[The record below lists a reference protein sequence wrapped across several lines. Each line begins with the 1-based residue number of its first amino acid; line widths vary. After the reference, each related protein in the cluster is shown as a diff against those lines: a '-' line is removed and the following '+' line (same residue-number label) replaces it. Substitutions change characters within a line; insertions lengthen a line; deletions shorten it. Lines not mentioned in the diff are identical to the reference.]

1 MSVRTNL
8 IAIAIAAAALPAA
21 FAQTTSVFVGGEAG
35 WVDRPVQSAVTR
47 TQVQSE
53 FLRFRAAPP
62 ADANVGR
69 TVSAEEG
76 YAFPAHMYA
85 RQGGKWVCIDKI
97 AHNPAPAAIKS
108 PAEARAFQQQY
119 PA

>member
-1 MSVRTNL
+1 MSVRRHL
-8 IAIAIAAAALPAA
+8 IVLAIAVTALPAA
-21 FAQTTSVFVGGEAG
+21 FAQSTTVLVGGEAG
-35 WVDRPVQSAVTR
+35 WIDRPVQSSVTPA
-47 TQVQSE
+47 QVQSE
-53 FLRFRAAPP
+53 FLRSRAAPV

-85 RQGGKWVCIDKI
+85 REGGKWVCIDRI
-97 AHNPAPAAIKS
+97 AHNPTPDAIRS
-108 PAEARAFQQQY
+108 PAEERAFQQQY

>member
-1 MSVRTNL
+1 MSVRSNL
-8 IAIAIAAAALPAA
+8 IVLAIATAALPAA
-21 FAQTTSVFVGGEAG
+21 FAQSTSVFVGGEAG
-35 WVDRPVQSAVTR
+35 WLDRPVQSSATPA
-47 TQVQSE
+47 Q
-53 FLRFRAAPP
+53 RFGAAPG

-69 TVSAEEG
+69 FVSAEEG

-85 RQGGKWVCIDKI
+85 RQGGQWVCIDRI

-108 PAEARAFQQQY
+108 PSEERAFQQQY